1 MFKRNTTFIHPAI
14 AETLSDELTDHEMS
28 VLSTL
33 GTVAELPAHEIFA
46 TEGAVG
52 QEAIVLMSGTALVS
66 RDGETIATVGPG
78 TILGEGALLT
88 NEPRNASLVTT
99 SPVKLSVLNRREFA
113 SFLHQCPRLAA
124 KVDDLVTTR
133 SA

>member
-1 MFKRNTTFIHPAI
+1 MFKRNTPFIHPAI
-14 AETLSDELTDHEMS
+14 AETLSNELTDHEMS

-33 GTVAELPAHEIFA
+33 GTVAELPANEIFV

-52 QEAIVLMSGTALVS
+52 REAIVLMSGTALVS

-78 TILGEGALLT
+78 AILGEGALLT
-88 NEPRNASLVTT
+88 NEPRNASLMTT
-99 SPVKLSVLNRREFA
+99 SPVTLSVLNPREFA
-113 SFLHQCPRLAA
+113 SLLHQCPRLAA